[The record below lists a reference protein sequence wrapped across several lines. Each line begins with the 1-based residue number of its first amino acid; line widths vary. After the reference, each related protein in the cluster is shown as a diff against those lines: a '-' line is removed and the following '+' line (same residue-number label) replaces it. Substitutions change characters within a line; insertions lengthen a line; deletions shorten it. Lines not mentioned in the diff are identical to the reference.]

1 MVIKNYMTVDE
12 ISEKL
17 KMHPKT
23 IRRYIR
29 DGKIKGR
36 KIGKSWYISYE
47 EYLKFTGEE
56 DKKAQVV
63 QLPRKISVS
72 TVVDILVNDIDE
84 SMRIA
89 NMLSAV
95 MNNKDPKY
103 GSSTMTSQYIQPES
117 KIRIMLWGT
126 VEFIQVMLESIS
138 VMTQY

>member
-1 MVIKNYMTVDE
+1 MLKNHMTVDE

-29 DGKIKGR
+29 DGQIKGR
-36 KIGKSWYISYE
+36 KIGKSWYIAYE
-47 EYLKFTGEE
+47 EYLRFTGEE
-56 DKKAQVV
+56 DQRKKTV
-63 QLPRKISVS
+63 QLPKKVTVS
-72 TVVDILVNDIDE
+72 TVVDILVNDIEDA
-84 SMRIA
+84 MRIA

-117 KIRIMLWGT
+117 KIRIMLWGSI
-126 VEFIQVMLESIS
+126 EFIQIMLESIS
-138 VMTQY
+138 VLTQ

>member
-1 MVIKNYMTVDE
+1 MIKNYMTVDE

-23 IRRYIR
+23 IQRYIR
-29 DGKIKGR
+29 DGRIKAR

-47 EYLKFTGEE
+47 DYLRFTGEE
-56 DKKAQVV
+56 DRREKVIPVPKKV
-63 QLPRKISVS
+63 SVS
-72 TVVDILVNDIDE
+72 TVIDILVNDIDE

-89 NMLSAV
+89 NTLSAV

-126 VEFIQVMLESIS
+126 IEFIQDMLDSIS
-138 VMTQY
+138 MLTQP

>member
-1 MVIKNYMTVDE
+1 MIKNHMTVDE

-47 EYLKFTGEE
+47 EYLRFTGEE
-56 DKKAQVV
+56 DKREKN
-63 QLPRKISVS
+63 LPLPKKISVS

-84 SMRIA
+84 SLRIA
-89 NMLSAV
+89 NTLSAV
-95 MNNKDPKY
+95 MNNKDPEY
-103 GSSTMTSQYIQPES
+103 GASTMTSQYIQPES

-126 VEFIQVMLESIS
+126 VEFIQAMLESIS
-138 VMTQY
+138 MLTQH

>member
-1 MVIKNYMTVDE
+1 MTVDE

-23 IRRYIR
+23 IQRYIR
-29 DGKIKGR
+29 DGRIKAR

-47 EYLKFTGEE
+47 DYLRFTGEE
-56 DKKAQVV
+56 DRREKVIPVPKKV
-63 QLPRKISVS
+63 SVS
-72 TVVDILVNDIDE
+72 TVIDILVNDIDE

-89 NMLSAV
+89 NTLSAV

-126 VEFIQVMLESIS
+126 IEFIQDMLDSIS
-138 VMTQY
+138 MLTQP